1 MAELDTNVNAEVET
15 DTNVQT
21 EAENVET
28 EKTAESAELAK
39 LRADLAK
46 QKAALDKATK
56 EAAESKRALRAK
68 QTAEEAAAEEAKA
81 QQDALMQELET
92 LRKERAVAATTAKI
106 IPIVTDSAVAGQ
118 VAEDL
123 YGAADIDSAIA
134 AIQKAWAAKEKAL
147 RLEYGKIP
155 APGVGGNDGPTYTKE
170 QVDAMK
176 FEDRVKFAREHR
188 DEYNKL
194 MGR

>member
-39 LRADLAK
+39 LKADLAK

-106 IPIVTDSAVAGQ
+106 IPLVTDSAVAGQ
-118 VAEDL
+118 VAEYL
-123 YGAADIDSAIA
+123 YGAEDVDSAIA

-147 RLEYGKIP
+147 RLEFGKIP
-155 APGVGGNDGPTYTKE
+155 APGVGGNDGPTYTRE

-176 FEDRVKFAREHR
+176 VEDRVKFAREHR

>member
-28 EKTAESAELAK
+28 EKTQESAELAK

-46 QKAALDKATK
+46 QKAALDKATS
-56 EAAESKRALRAK
+56 EAASMKKQLRAK

-134 AIQKAWAAKEKAL
+134 AIQKAWAAREKAL